1 MRHEIANELYE
12 DRYEYQGGTLIEH
25 VRLREGRILWREWLE
40 FESIEE
46 AEEVFHLELA

>member
-1 MRHEIANELYE
+1 MRREIDYESYE

-46 AEEVFHLELA
+46 AEEAFHLEIA